1 MNYKVLKEGETQAWE
16 TMLHLLIL
24 GGAKLIAF
32 FFTGITVLITDAI
45 SSFADILGVFA
56 SYIGLKLSRKSA
68 DKNFEYGYY
77 KVETLAAFF
86 ISLGIIYLGYVVFF
100 KSIEIL
106 KHPET
111 GSFYPFAITITVL
124 AILHSNRLY
133 KKLKKASDNTNSLSL
148 LANAKDKKMDMFAGI
163 AILISIIANYKGIP
177 YVEGIVSLV
186 ISLFILK
193 EGIYSA
199 KEAVFFLLDYWG
211 DPFLSRKIK
220 KILTK
225 EKEIVQKVKKLRL
238 RRAGTFVFGEAF
250 IEINPFISIIDLR
263 DELDFLKQKIMLSNP
278 YIKDFAIFTSINKYE
293 NEIIAIPIKEG
304 KDLNATLA
312 TNLKETKTYIFIK
325 IKNNKIHDF
334 KIKKVDKKDPV
345 SLAEFLLE
353 NKVNILIDN
362 KLHSLIYYNL
372 RKTHHV
378 LVYPNFPDVK
388 TAKKTIELLLLD
400 L

>member
-16 TMLHLLIL
+16 TMIHLLIL
-24 GGAKLIAF
+24 GSAKLIAF

-86 ISLGIIYLGYVVFF
+86 ISLGIIVLGSVVFL

-106 KHPET
+106 KKPEA

-124 AILHSNRLY
+124 AILHSNNLY
-133 KKLKKASDNTNSLSL
+133 KKLKKAGSDTNSLSL

-177 YVEGIVSLV
+177 YVEGIVSLI
-186 ISLFILK
+186 ISLLILK

-220 KILTK
+220 KILTE

-238 RRAGTFVFGEAF
+238 RRAGTFIFGEAF
-250 IEINPFISIIDLR
+250 IEINPFISILDLR
-263 DELDFLKQKIMLSNP
+263 DELDFLKGKILKANP
-278 YIKDFAIFTSINKYE
+278 YIKDFVIFTSINKYE

-304 KDLNATLA
+304 KDLNAVLA
-312 TNLKETKTYIFIK
+312 QSLNETKAYIFIK
-325 IKNNKIHDF
+325 IRNNKIHDF

-388 TAKKTIELLLLD
+388 TAKKTVELLLLD